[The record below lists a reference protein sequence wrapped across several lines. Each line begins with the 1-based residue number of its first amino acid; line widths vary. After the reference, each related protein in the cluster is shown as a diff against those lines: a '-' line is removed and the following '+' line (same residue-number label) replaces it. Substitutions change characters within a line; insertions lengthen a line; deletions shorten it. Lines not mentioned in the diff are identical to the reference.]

1 MSSIKRSRIFSSND
15 TEGLSR
21 GAHSTD
27 KRLEKKIHIQM
38 KSYMQR
44 MKKKRKAMVRNK
56 VARDALSRRTQ
67 NSSALFKTT
76 CLPPADASF

>member
-1 MSSIKRSRIFSSND
+1 MSSIKRGRIFSSND

-27 KRLEKKIHIQM
+27 KRLEKKNTYSDEKLHA
-38 KSYMQR
+38 KDEEE
-44 MKKKRKAMVRNK
+44 KKAMVRNK

-67 NSSALFKTT
+67 NSSALIKTT
-76 CLPPADASF
+76 CLPPADVSF